1 MSTIIRSDEFYMRE
15 ALKQARRALLK
26 AETPIGAVIV
36 KDGVIL
42 ARGYNLRESK
52 QDATLH
58 AELIAIRKACRKVGS
73 WRLTGC
79 QLYVTL
85 EPCAMCAGAIVLSRL
100 DRVVFGAYDPKA
112 GSCGSVMDILAHPS
126 LNHHPQVT
134 AGVLNEAC
142 GKIISDFFYDLRMEQ
157 RTRAVKD
164 NPQH

>member
-1 MSTIIRSDEFYMRE
+1 MSIARRSDEFYMRE

-36 KDGVIL
+36 KDGSIL

-58 AELIAIRKACRKVGS
+58 AELIAIRKACKKVGS

-112 GSCGSVMDILAHPS
+112 GSCGSVMDILTHPS

-134 AGVLNEAC
+134 AGVLTEAC
-142 GKIISDFFYDLRMEQ
+142 GKILSDFFHELRKEH
-157 RTRAVKD
+157 RTRAAKD
-164 NPQH
+164 NP